1 MGEASSSPQNDTRSE
16 GGGQP
21 GGVMPAGE
29 GWAAMRHYSGVM
41 FHLVLLRPQ
50 IPPNTGNAIRL
61 CANTGCTLH
70 LVHPLGFSLQSPQVR
85 RAGLD
90 YHELARVHE
99 QADFAACWRWL
110 DARGAGHRYAVE
122 TGGARR
128 YDEVRFQPGDVM
140 VFGAEG
146 PGLATTELARFA
158 PEDILAL
165 PMLPGNRSVNLSNT
179 VAIVAY
185 EAWRQQGFRSP

>member
-1 MGEASSSPQNDTRSE
+1 
-16 GGGQP
+16 
-21 GGVMPAGE
+21 
-29 GWAAMRHYSGVM
+29 M
-41 FHLVLLRPQ
+41 FHLVLLQPQ

-70 LVHPLGFSLQSPQVR
+70 LVHPLGFSLQSPHVR

-90 YHELARVHE
+90 YHELARVREHT
-99 QADFAACWRWL
+99 DLAACWRWL
-110 DARGAGHRYAVE
+110 DANGAGRRYAVE
-122 TGGARR
+122 TGGTRR
-128 YDEVRFQPGDVM
+128 YDEVAFQPGDVL

-146 PGLATTELARFA
+146 PGIAPADLARFA
-158 PEDILAL
+158 PEDILQL

-185 EAWRQQGFRSP
+185 EAWRQQGFSGG

>member
-1 MGEASSSPQNDTRSE
+1 
-16 GGGQP
+16 
-21 GGVMPAGE
+21 
-29 GWAAMRHYSGVM
+29 M
-41 FHLVLLRPQ
+41 FHLVLLQPQ

-61 CANTGCTLH
+61 SANTGCMLH
-70 LVHPLGFSLQSPQVR
+70 LVHPLGFSLQSPHVR

-99 QADFAACWRWL
+99 HADLDACWRWL
-110 DARGAGHRYAVE
+110 DAHGAGRRYAIE
-122 TGGARR
+122 TGGTRR
-128 YDEVRFQPGDVM
+128 YDEVAYRPGDVM

-146 PGLATTELARFA
+146 SGMTAADLSRFA
-158 PEDILAL
+158 PEDVLSL

-185 EAWRQQGFRSP
+185 EAWRQSGFAAG

>member
-1 MGEASSSPQNDTRSE
+1 
-16 GGGQP
+16 
-21 GGVMPAGE
+21 
-29 GWAAMRHYSGVM
+29 M
-41 FHLVLLRPQ
+41 FHLVLLQPQ

-70 LVHPLGFSLQSPQVR
+70 LVHPLGFSLQSPHVR

-99 QADFAACWRWL
+99 HPDLDACWRWL
-110 DARGAGHRYAVE
+110 DGAGAGQRYAVE
-122 TGGARR
+122 TGGSRR
-128 YDEVRFQPGDVM
+128 YDEVSYRAGDVL

-146 PGLATTELARFA
+146 PGIAPADLARFR
-158 PEDILAL
+158 PEDVLTL
-165 PMLPGNRSVNLSNT
+165 PMRPGNRSVNLSNT

-185 EAWRQQGFRSP
+185 EAWRQTGFVGR

>member
-1 MGEASSSPQNDTRSE
+1 
-16 GGGQP
+16 
-21 GGVMPAGE
+21 
-29 GWAAMRHYSGVM
+29 M
-41 FHLVLLRPQ
+41 FHIVLLQPQ

-70 LVHPLGFSLQSPQVR
+70 LVHPLGFSMQSPQVR

-99 QADFAACWRWL
+99 HVDLAACWRWL
-110 DARGAGHRYAVE
+110 DAARAGRRFAVE

-128 YDEVRFQPGDVM
+128 YTEVAFQPGDVL

-146 PGLATTELARFA
+146 PGIAAADLAQFA
-158 PEDILAL
+158 PEEVLQL

-179 VAIVAY
+179 VAVVVY
-185 EAWRQQGFRSP
+185 EAWRQQGFAGVAL